1 MSSFPRADDFIPVFG
16 RDFVP
21 TGPNDFIFNHDIEDS
36 LSAIEVPLPDKI
48 SPSKNF
54 HNTRPL
60 SYSNRKYSFSTKYEK
75 FHVTPHHRA
84 GYNKIYNFR
93 RSRSFFFEL
102 VDLISDTNQIELKIY
117 TNDYHMSSIPIQ
129 HTSTSRLPNIKFQI
143 SKLLTHFFS
152 TQKVIPRRLQPKF
165 FGLIRKKLLERFDFI
180 KSRVQKNDLTN
191 HMTKTFFNFSYK
203 KYRFYFGIYLPCNHV
218 CTNDR
223 FNTAAQVCTTP
234 VPFTMSK
241 HRSACI
247 LHHKK
252 LVLYTTPKDEKSPY
266 NNDCRNPKD
275 FHADLLHRRWASKRI
290 YNHFSQR
297 LGISFD
303 TKYHAYGLNNVVKKG
318 SDCIYGKVYF
328 NFKHRHSTSLRTEKR
343 QHARFESLRRRVFN
357 SSNLPPN
364 ANRDSQFLAAKRKCF
379 LFDAEQHICKRLKH
393 LCYKKKF
400 ITPLQSYYN
409 FSLPFPDQDI
419 GIIPVHPVK
428 DNNVPTD
435 ESIVSTDAILDKVPP
450 HLIPLIPDDPFYA
463 GGLLNQPSSN
473 KIKNKKLQPLVVG
486 SDAWLAHMEEI
497 YNKHES
503 TKRHNEKIL
512 AYSIKWD
519 TDSDRAEYREC
530 LLDNVMTYTDVFHDY
545 EVKKLEIASRP
556 PPLPVPK
563 NTKKGK
569 QKKKN
574 KQADNASTST
584 STPDIKTD
592 KEILEDL
599 DDLVRYYEDHPYMTR
614 RQARLYEPDTMV
626 MDANLTKRCA
636 DINGNLDSHYGFHI
650 TKKVCIAL
658 DRLGSDTSSPN
669 DTK

>member
-152 TQKVIPRRLQPKF
+152 TQKVIPRRLQSKF
-165 FGLIRKKLLERFDFI
+165 FGLIRKKLLERFNFI
-180 KSRVQKNDLTN
+180 KSRAQKNNLTN

-379 LFDAEQHICKRLKH
+379 LFDAEQHI
-393 LCYKKKF
+393 Y
-400 ITPLQSYYN
+400 
-409 FSLPFPDQDI
+409 QDI